1 MSVSTSE
8 TVIDLIF
15 VPTAI
20 VCWTLSVTG
29 RFAITGAVFCC
40 TFTVNIAVDEPEVS
54 LHVIV
59 IVYVFCVSK
68 SNPGLAIRLILSERN
83 KSVSL
88 NTDPFEEIIFVFKTK
103 I

>member
-1 MSVSTSE
+1 MIIEKKYYSLGVLNCKIKVAVLGVWDEITHVTVSVSAS
-8 TVIDLIF
+8 VKVMVLIF

-29 RFAITGAVFCC
+29 RFVITGAVFCC
-40 TFTVNIAVDEPEVS
+40 TFTINVAVDEPVAS

-68 SNPGLAIRLILSERN
+68 SNP
-83 KSVSL
+83 
-88 NTDPFEEIIFVFKTK
+88 
-103 I
+103 